1 MKNKTLIIDGLN
13 YLFRAYYGLPS
24 AITLPNGRQGNAVYG
39 FLAFVRRIAEHL
51 NPENIIV
58 VFDSE
63 TGVLKKKIEMP
74 EYKSNRNNYDN
85 EMFQQLSI
93 IKQLLEAVN
102 VPIIEDSEFEAD
114 DIIGTLASNR
124 YFPQSIKYI
133 SSCDNDFVQLIS
145 DEILIA
151 KEVRGKINILN
162 KYNVMDKYSIMP
174 SQYVDY
180 ISLKGDASDNIK
192 GVPGVGPLTAQKLL
206 NTYSDIY
213 DVIVHL
219 NELKPRLSKN
229 IQKHQNRIIKN
240 KEFLRININL
250 NLDSYSERLQN
261 QYKSNI
267 LFSKTNEIIK
277 KASTVLSDF

>member
-1 MKNKTLIIDGLN
+1 MKNKILIIDGLN

-24 AITLPNGRQGNAVYG
+24 AITLPDGRQGNAVYG
-39 FLAFVRRIAEHL
+39 FVAFIRRIAEHL

-74 EYKSNRNNYDN
+74 EYKNNRNNYDN
-85 EMFQQLSI
+85 KMFEQLSI
-93 IKQLLEAVN
+93 IKQLLEVVN
-102 VPIIEDSEFEAD
+102 IPIIEDSEFEAD
-114 DIIGTLASNR
+114 DIIGTLASNK

-133 SSCDNDFVQLIS
+133 SSSDNDFVQLIS

-151 KEVRGKINILN
+151 KEIRGRIKILS
-162 KYNVMDKYSIMP
+162 KHNVMDKYSIMP

-192 GVPGVGPLTAQKLL
+192 GVPGIGPLTAQKLL
-206 NTYSDIY
+206 DTYSDIY
-213 DVIVHL
+213 DVIENL

-229 IQKHQNRIIKN
+229 IQKHKNHIIKN

-261 QYKSNI
+261 KYKSDI

-277 KASTVLSDF
+277 KTSTFLSYF